1 MAVTDET
8 RCQVAFSLDGNAAIR
23 QAVVG
28 RFFLIIEQLDQL
40 MIRVVIIGQSP
51 EPFRAVDALGPCCAQ
66 FGIAQAVVTGW
77 QQTAAR
83 LLWLRDI
90 GGVQQMPAVK

>member
-1 MAVTDET
+1 M
-8 RCQVAFSLDGNAAIR
+8 AFSLDGNAAIR

-51 EPFRAVDALGPCCAQ
+51 EPFRAVDALTKCCTQ
-66 FGIAQAVVTGW
+66 FGIACQVTGW

-90 GGVQQMPAVK
+90 GGVCDAAVNSSRLKPAY